1 MEQKL
6 LTEIEL
12 DVQELKCLMKSFA
25 QEPTFILAE
34 LLKRNIAQLKGRLG
48 QLSEVVDS
56 VQLLCPP
63 PVPETPR
70 ADESKG
76 KDPVFIVTQPESDE
90 TVEAEKSE
98 EKEEE
103 HGAEEVNGE
112 EQSDAPEVKPA
123 EEERKHAAVL
133 GESLNAH
140 TGGLR
145 RFISL
150 NDSFRFSHELFGGD
164 SELMNRVIEQ
174 VSAMSSCEAAIAFIT
189 SKMKVSA
196 EDEIAAEF
204 VELIRKYFN
213 QSA

>member
-1 MEQKL
+1 M
-6 LTEIEL
+6 TEIEL

-56 VQLLCPP
+56 AQLLCPP
-63 PVPETPR
+63 PAPETPR
-70 ADESKG
+70 ADEPKG
-76 KDPVFIVTQPESDE
+76 KDPVFIVTRPESDE
-90 TVEAEKSE
+90 MVEAEKPE

-150 NDSFRFSHELFGGD
+150 NDSFRFSRELFGGD